1 MAELN
6 NNNSQFAVETFELT
20 RKFGN
25 FTAVDKVTFS
35 IKRGEIFGFLGPNG
49 AGKSTTIRI
58 LCGLLKPTS
67 GIARVGGLDV
77 TKEADNV
84 RKIIG
89 YMSQKFSL
97 YRDLTVLENLRFFG
111 SVYGLKNRVLESRIE
126 RVAALVG
133 LDGALDRLTGEL
145 SGAIMQRAALACAIL
160 HNPPI
165 VFLDEPT
172 SGVDP
177 AARRIFWSLI
187 QDLSAENI
195 TILVTT
201 HFLDE
206 AEFCQR
212 IGFINAGR
220 LIAVGTPRSFRN
232 ELMDEDVFELS
243 LCRDPAVV
251 RRLMQIEG
259 VTDVSWFGQ
268 NLHLFSPKGFYDEKS
283 LAKQLSLAG
292 FGGCGLRKTS
302 PRLEDVFVRLAKRET
317 NNQELKNKD
326 GGI

>member
-1 MAELN
+1 MAISGI
-6 NNNSQFAVETFELT
+6 NNSQHAVETFELT
-20 RKFGN
+20 RKFGD
-25 FTAVDKVTFS
+25 FVAVNKVTFS

-77 TKEADNV
+77 SKEADRV
-84 RKIIG
+84 REIIG

-111 SVYGLKNRVLESRIE
+111 SVYGLKNRVLEDRIE
-126 RVAALVG
+126 RVTALVG
-133 LDGALDRLTGEL
+133 LNDVLDRLTGEL

-177 AARRIFWSLI
+177 SARRVFWSLI

-212 IGFINAGR
+212 IGFINAGK
-220 LIAVGTPRSFRN
+220 LIAVGTPRSFRT

-251 RRLMQIEG
+251 RKLMEIDG
-259 VTDVSWFGQ
+259 VVDVSWFGQ
-268 NLHLFSPKGFYDEKS
+268 NLHLFSPKGFYEEHS
-283 LAKQLSLAG
+283 LSKQLSLAG
-292 FGGCGLRKTS
+292 FSGCSVRKTP
-302 PRLEDVFVRLAKRET
+302 PRLEDVFVRLAKREI
-317 NNQELKNKD
+317 NNREVKN
-326 GGI
+326 

>member
-1 MAELN
+1 MAISEI
-6 NNNSQFAVETFELT
+6 NSSQHAVETFELT

-25 FTAVDKVTFS
+25 FVAVNKVTFS

-77 TKEADNV
+77 SKEADKV
-84 RKIIG
+84 REIIG

-111 SVYGLKNRVLESRIE
+111 SVYGLKNRVLEDRIE
-126 RVAALVG
+126 RVTALVG
-133 LDGALDRLTGEL
+133 LNDVLGRLTGEL

-177 AARRIFWSLI
+177 SARRVFWSLI

-212 IGFINAGR
+212 IGFINAGK
-220 LIAVGTPRSFRN
+220 LIAVGTPRSFRT

-251 RRLMQIEG
+251 RKLMEIDG
-259 VTDVSWFGQ
+259 VVDVSWFGQ
-268 NLHLFSPKGFYDEKS
+268 HLHLFSPKGFYDEHNLS
-283 LAKQLSLAG
+283 KQLSIAG
-292 FGGCGLRKTS
+292 FSGCSVRKTP
-302 PRLEDVFVRLAKRET
+302 PRLEDVFVRLAKREI
-317 NNQELKNKD
+317 NNQEMKN
-326 GGI
+326 

>member
-1 MAELN
+1 MAISEI
-6 NNNSQFAVETFELT
+6 NSSQHAVETFELT

-25 FTAVDKVTFS
+25 FVAVNKVTFS

-77 TKEADNV
+77 SKEADKV
-84 RKIIG
+84 REIIG

-111 SVYGLKNRVLESRIE
+111 SVYGLKNRVLEDRIE
-126 RVAALVG
+126 RVTALVG
-133 LDGALDRLTGEL
+133 LKDVLDRLTGEL

-177 AARRIFWSLI
+177 SARRVFWSLI

-212 IGFINAGR
+212 IGFINAGK
-220 LIAVGTPRSFRN
+220 LIAVGTPRSFRT

-251 RRLMQIEG
+251 RKLMEIDG
-259 VTDVSWFGQ
+259 VVDVSWFGQ
-268 NLHLFSPKGFYDEKS
+268 NLHLFSPKGFYDEHNLS
-283 LAKQLSLAG
+283 KQLSIAG
-292 FGGCGLRKTS
+292 FSGCSVRKTP
-302 PRLEDVFVRLAKRET
+302 PRLEDVFVRLAKREI
-317 NNQELKNKD
+317 NNQEMKN
-326 GGI
+326 